1 MKNIYKYLFF
11 IIAISSFSV
20 INAQNNLI
28 GKVLDKNDIGLYLVN
43 IAFLNQVDSTL
54 VTGAVSDSCGVYR
67 VQIEKGN
74 YIVRYSFLGYHT
86 VYQTCQVNKD
96 MQLPTIQMQQS
107 KTMLQEVEV
116 TAYRKPFK
124 LDRDGLLADV
134 ENTILAK
141 QTNLNDL
148 LCKIPGIQQRGNSIE
163 VIGKG
168 SPVYYINGRE
178 VMDQTELDNLSVDE
192 IRSVKLIM
200 NPSIRYNSEQRA
212 VIEIKTKRLGD
223 GFAFNVRGNL
233 QQGNHFKQ
241 NYLINGSYN
250 YKNWDFFFSY
260 NYNRGKNNSALDAY
274 HQTQSDTV
282 WNLTQLS
289 AKQIFNESH
298 TYMGGV
304 SYHFSPESEIGLK
317 YVGKH
322 SQNSTFSDDTLSM
335 IPDRGT
341 STFMKNH
348 RDVSGKSISHH
359 LNLYYVND
367 WENGWKINTYG
378 DYIRKTDQGDGYIRE
393 WESGR
398 SETSLNYYNKAVWD
412 LFAAKLRLSY
422 DTEKAGTISFG
433 YDFSHTSGT
442 NYIENVRALNNGR
455 TKNME
460 LKNSLFLAYDFS
472 WKNLSMGAGFRYEY
486 LRSDLKE
493 TYTGKRQNQ
502 NYHNFLPSVSL
513 SYNTQNVQQSF
524 SYSIHT
530 ERPPF
535 GEMNDNAV
543 YTDRFTYRKGNL
555 YLKQAITHDLNYM
568 LFYKFLLINLNY
580 NNIHHPLIWAFYSMP
595 GNSAV
600 TVNSMDNFDKMHN
613 LTGMVNIQYPVKW
626 WIPSLTLTCMK
637 TFFSY
642 PGPNESVLKAGRPLL
657 MLNFNNSFTLPSG
670 FLLSADFNY
679 GSKGYYQLYE
689 AKSYTSFN
697 LSLKKSFLK
706 DKLQLSLD
714 AYDIF
719 NKNNT
724 RASARLHDIIINTV
738 GKEETRKVGF
748 TITYRFRTEKK
759 MKNQS
764 AAETEMSRLNMDAK

>member
-1 MKNIYKYLFF
+1 MKKLFLALIASLILQPAYSQYVVKGK
-11 IIAISSFSV
+11 IIDPE
-20 INAQNNLI
+20 NA
-28 GKVLDKNDIGLYLVN
+28 VMPMVN
-43 IAFLNQVDSTL
+43 VAFLNQMDSTL
-54 VTGAVSDSCGVYR
+54 VSGAVSDSCGIYSTSLV
-67 VQIEKGN
+67 EGN
-74 YIVRYSFLGYHT
+74 YIIRYSYLGYKT
-86 VYQTCQVNKD
+86 LYKKMQVNAD
-96 MQLPTIQMQQS
+96 RTLPVVRMEASQTTL
-107 KTMLQEVEV
+107 KEVEV

-260 NYNRGKNNSALDAY
+260 NYNWGKNNSALDTY
-274 HQTQSDTV
+274 QQTQSDTV

-304 SYHFSPESEIGLK
+304 SYHFSPGSEIGLK

-322 SQNSTFSDDTLSM
+322 SQNSTFSDDSLSM
-335 IPDRGT
+335 IPDWGT

-378 DYIRKTDQGDGYIRE
+378 DYIRKTDQGNGYIRE
-393 WESGR
+393 WESDR

-472 WKNLSMGAGFRYEY
+472 WKNLSMGTGVRYEY
-486 LRSDLKE
+486 LLSDLKE

-513 SYNTQNVQQSF
+513 SYNTQTLQQSF

-568 LFYKFLLINLNY
+568 LFYKFLLVNLNY

-626 WIPSLTLTCMK
+626 WMPSLTLTCMK

-642 PGPNESVLKAGRPLL
+642 PGPNESVLKAGRPLV

-679 GSKGYYQLYE
+679 GSRGYYQLYE

-724 RASARLHDIIINTV
+724 RASARLNDIIMHSV

-759 MKNQS
+759 MNNQS
-764 AAETEMSRLNMDAK
+764 AAETEMSRLNMDNQ

>member
-1 MKNIYKYLFF
+1 MKYIYKCLFF

-20 INAQNNLI
+20 INAQNNLT
-28 GKVLDKNDIGLYLVN
+28 GKVLDKNQIGLYLVN
-43 IAFLNQVDSTL
+43 IAFLNQIDSTL
-54 VTGAVSDSCGVYR
+54 ITGAVSDSCGVYK

-96 MQLPTIQMQQS
+96 IILPTIQMQEY
-107 KTMLQEVEV
+107 KTVLQEVEV
-116 TAYRKPFK
+116 TGYRKPFK

-141 QTNLNDL
+141 QTNLNNL

-223 GFAFNVRGNL
+223 GFAFNVKGNL
-233 QQGNHFKQ
+233 QQGKHFKQ

-260 NYNRGKNNSALDAY
+260 NYNRGKNNSALDVY
-274 HQTQSDTV
+274 QQTQSDTI

-289 AKQIFNESH
+289 AKQILNESH
-298 TYMGGV
+298 TYMGGA
-304 SYHFSPESEIGLK
+304 SFHFSPESEIGLK

-322 SQNSTFSDDTLSM
+322 NQNRTFSNDTLSM
-335 IPDRGT
+335 IPDLGT

-367 WENGWKINTYG
+367 WGNGWKINTYG
-378 DYIRKTDQGDGYIRE
+378 DYIRKTDQGGGYIRE

-398 SETSLNYYNKAVWD
+398 SETSSNYYNKAVWD

-422 DTEKAGTISFG
+422 DTENAGSISLG
-433 YDFSHTSGT
+433 YDFSHTNGT

-455 TKNME
+455 TKNTE

-472 WKNLSMGAGFRYEY
+472 WKNFSIGAGFRYEY

-502 NYHNFLPSVSL
+502 SYHNFLPSVSL
-513 SYNTQNVQQSF
+513 SYNTQNLQQSF
-524 SYSIHT
+524 TYSIHT
-530 ERPPF
+530 ERPLF

-568 LFYKFLLINLNY
+568 LFYKFLLVNLNY

-600 TVNSMDNFDKMHN
+600 TVNSMDNFGKMHN
-613 LTGMVNIQYPVKW
+613 LTTMVNIQYPVKW
-626 WIPSLTLTCMK
+626 WTPSLTLTCMK
-637 TFFSY
+637 TFFNY
-642 PGPNESVLKAGRPLL
+642 PGPNESILKAGRPLV
-657 MLNFNNSFTLPSG
+657 MVNFNNTFTLPSG

-679 GSKGYYQLYE
+679 GSKGYYQLYK
-689 AKSYTSFN
+689 AKSYTSFS
-697 LSLKKSFLK
+697 LSLQKSFLK

-719 NKNNT
+719 NNNNT
-724 RASARLHDIIINTV
+724 RASARLNDIIMYSV

-748 TITYRFRTEKK
+748 TVTYRFRTEKK
-759 MKNQS
+759 MNNKS
-764 AAETEMSRLNMDAK
+764 AAETEMSRLNMDTN

>member
-1 MKNIYKYLFF
+1 M
-11 IIAISSFSV
+11 
-20 INAQNNLI
+20 
-28 GKVLDKNDIGLYLVN
+28 
-43 IAFLNQVDSTL
+43 
-54 VTGAVSDSCGVYR
+54 
-67 VQIEKGN
+67 
-74 YIVRYSFLGYHT
+74 
-86 VYQTCQVNKD
+86 
-96 MQLPTIQMQQS
+96 
-107 KTMLQEVEV
+107 
-116 TAYRKPFK
+116 
-124 LDRDGLLADV
+124 

-148 LCKIPGIQQRGNSIE
+148 LCKIPGIQQRGNSVE
-163 VIGKG
+163 VIGKV

-260 NYNRGKNNSALDAY
+260 HYNRGRNNSALDVY
-274 HQTQSDTV
+274 QQTQSDTV

-289 AKQIFNESH
+289 AKQIFDKSH

-304 SYHFSPESEIGLK
+304 SFHFSPESEIGLK
-317 YVGKH
+317 YVGKN

-378 DYIRKTDQGDGYIRE
+378 DYIRKTDQGDGHIRE
-393 WESGR
+393 WESDHP
-398 SETSLNYYNKAVWD
+398 EISLNYYNKAVWD

-422 DTEKAGTISFG
+422 DTEKAGSISFG

-442 NYIENVRALNNGR
+442 NYIENVRTLNNGR

-472 WKNLSMGAGFRYEY
+472 WKNLSIGTGVRYEY
-486 LRSDLKE
+486 LLSDIKE

-513 SYNTQNVQQSF
+513 SYNTQ
-524 SYSIHT
+524 
-530 ERPPF
+530 
-535 GEMNDNAV
+535 
-543 YTDRFTYRKGNL
+543 
-555 YLKQAITHDLNYM
+555 
-568 LFYKFLLINLNY
+568 
-580 NNIHHPLIWAFYSMP
+580 
-595 GNSAV
+595 
-600 TVNSMDNFDKMHN
+600 
-613 LTGMVNIQYPVKW
+613 
-626 WIPSLTLTCMK
+626 TL
-637 TFFSY
+637 
-642 PGPNESVLKAGRPLL
+642 
-657 MLNFNNSFTLPSG
+657 
-670 FLLSADFNY
+670 
-679 GSKGYYQLYE
+679 Q
-689 AKSYTSFN
+689 
-697 LSLKKSFLK
+697 
-706 DKLQLSLD
+706 
-714 AYDIF
+714 
-719 NKNNT
+719 
-724 RASARLHDIIINTV
+724 
-738 GKEETRKVGF
+738 
-748 TITYRFRTEKK
+748 
-759 MKNQS
+759 
-764 AAETEMSRLNMDAK
+764 

>member
-1 MKNIYKYLFF
+1 MKKLFLYVIGSL
-11 IIAISSFSV
+11 IILPV
-20 INAQNNLI
+20 YGQHLI
-28 GKVLDKNDIGLYLVN
+28 KGTIIDSENTVMPMVN
-43 IAFLNQVDSTL
+43 VAFLNQVDSTL
-54 VTGAVSDSCGVYR
+54 VTGAVSDSCGVYGTSLAG
-67 VQIEKGN
+67 GN
-74 YIVRYSFLGYHT
+74 YIIRYSYMGYKT
-86 VYQTCQVNKD
+86 LYKKMQVNTD
-96 MQLPTIQMQQS
+96 CTLPMVRMEASQTTL
-107 KTMLQEVEV
+107 KEVEV

-260 NYNRGKNNSALDAY
+260 NYNRGRNNSALDVY
-274 HQTQSDTV
+274 QQTQSDTV

-289 AKQIFNESH
+289 AKQNFNESH
-298 TYMGGV
+298 TYMGGF

-322 SQNSTFSDDTLSM
+322 SQNSTFSDDSLSM
-335 IPDRGT
+335 IPDRGI
-341 STFMKNH
+341 STFMKNN

-359 LNLYYVND
+359 LNLFYVND

-378 DYIRKTDQGDGYIRE
+378 DYIRKTDQGDGHIRE
-393 WESGR
+393 WESDR

-422 DTEKAGTISFG
+422 DTEKAGSISFG
-433 YDFSHTSGT
+433 YDFSHTNGT
-442 NYIENVRALNNGR
+442 NYIENVRAINNGR

-472 WKNLSMGAGFRYEY
+472 WKNLSIGTGVRYEY

-513 SYNTQNVQQSF
+513 SYNTQTLQQSF

-555 YLKQAITHDLNYM
+555 YLKQAITHELNYM
-568 LFYKFLLINLNY
+568 LFYKFLLVNLNY

-600 TVNSMDNFDKMHN
+600 TINSMDNFDKMHN

-626 WIPSLTLTCMK
+626 WMPSLTLTCMK
-637 TFFSY
+637 TFFNY
-642 PGPNESVLKAGRPLL
+642 PGPNESVLKAGRPLV

-679 GSKGYYQLYE
+679 GSRGYYQLYE

-724 RASARLHDIIINTV
+724 RASARLNDIIMHSV

-759 MKNQS
+759 MNNQS
-764 AAETEMSRLNMDAK
+764 AAETEMSRLNMDNQ